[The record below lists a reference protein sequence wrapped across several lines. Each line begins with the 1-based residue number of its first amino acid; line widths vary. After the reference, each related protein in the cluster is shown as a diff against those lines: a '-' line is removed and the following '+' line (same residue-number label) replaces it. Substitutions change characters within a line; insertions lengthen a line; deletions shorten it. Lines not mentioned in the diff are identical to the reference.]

1 MSLTKNSFLKSIGY
15 ISVRLKLLKTNHYLL
30 KACINGVEGKFI
42 LDSGAS
48 SSCICLSLENKFK
61 IDSKENKIKASS
73 ATSNMEDTRLSKNNA
88 IKIRKWRSKIS
99 LVSIDMT
106 HINKVLNEK
115 ETESVDGIIG
125 ADVLKKS
132 KAVIDYESNKLYLK
146 LRFNRF

>member
-15 ISVRLKLLKTNHYLL
+15 KCVKLKFLKTNHYLL
-30 KACINGVEGKFI
+30 KACINGVVGKFI

-88 IKIRKWRSKIS
+88 IKIGKWSSTIN

-106 HINKVLNEK
+106 HINRVLNEK

-146 LRFNRF
+146 VKI

>member
-1 MSLTKNSFLKSIGY
+1 MPLTKNSFLKSIGY
-15 ISVRLKLLKTNHYLL
+15 ISVKLKLLKTNHYLL

-61 IDSKENKIKASS
+61 ISSKENKIKASS
-73 ATSNMEDTRLSKNNA
+73 ATSNMEDTRLSKNNT
-88 IKIRKWRSKIS
+88 IKIGKWRSKIN

-106 HINKVLNEK
+106 HINRVLNEK
-115 ETESVDGIIG
+115 VTESVDGIIG

-132 KAVIDYESNKLYLK
+132 KALIDYESNKLYLK
-146 LRFNRF
+146 L

>member
-1 MSLTKNSFLKSIGY
+1 MSLTKNSFLKSVGY

-30 KACINGVEGKFI
+30 KVCINGVEGKFI

-48 SSCICLSLENKFK
+48 NSCVCLSFENKFK
-61 IDSKENKIKASS
+61 IDSKKNKIKASS
-73 ATSNMEDTRLSKNNA
+73 ATSKMEDTRLSKNNT
-88 IKIRKWRSKIS
+88 IELGKWRSKIN

-106 HINKVLNEK
+106 HINRVLSEK
-115 ETESVDGIIG
+115 EIESVDGIIG

-146 LRFNRF
+146 IKI

>member
-15 ISVRLKLLKTNHYLL
+15 ISVKLKLLKTNHYLL
-30 KACINGVEGKFI
+30 KACINRVEGKFI

-61 IDSKENKIKASS
+61 ISSKKNKIKASS
-73 ATSNMEDTRLSKNNA
+73 ATSNMEDTRLSKNNTFEL
-88 IKIRKWRSKIS
+88 RKWRSKIN

-106 HINKVLNEK
+106 HINSVLNEK
-115 ETESVDGIIG
+115 VTESVDGIIG

-132 KAVIDYESNKLYLK
+132 KALIDYESNKLYLK
-146 LRFNRF
+146 L

>member
-1 MSLTKNSFLKSIGY
+1 MSLTKNSFLKSVGY
-15 ISVRLKLLKTNHYLL
+15 IFVKLKLLKTNHYLL

-48 SSCICLSLENKFK
+48 SSCMCLSLESKFK
-61 IDSKENKIKASS
+61 IDSKKNKIKASS
-73 ATSNMEDTRLSKNNA
+73 ATSNMGDTRLSKNNT
-88 IKIRKWRSKIS
+88 IKIGKWRNTIN

-106 HINKVLNEK
+106 HINRVLSEK

-125 ADVLKKS
+125 ADVLRKS

-146 LRFNRF
+146 IKI

>member
-1 MSLTKNSFLKSIGY
+1 MSLTKNSFLKSVGY
-15 ISVRLKLLKTNHYLL
+15 ISVTLKLLKTNHYLL

-48 SSCICLSLENKFK
+48 SSCICLSLESKFK
-61 IDSKENKIKASS
+61 IDSKKNKIKASS
-73 ATSNMEDTRLSKNNA
+73 ATSNMEDTRLSKNNT
-88 IKIRKWRSKIS
+88 IELRKWRSTIN

-106 HINKVLNEK
+106 HINRVLSEK

-146 LRFNRF
+146 IKI

>member
-1 MSLTKNSFLKSIGY
+1 MSLTKNSFLKSGGY
-15 ISVRLKLLKTNHYLL
+15 ISVKLKLLKTNHYLL
-30 KACINGVEGKFI
+30 NACINGVEGKFI

-88 IKIRKWRSKIS
+88 IKIGKWISKIS

-106 HINKVLNEK
+106 HINRVLIEKV
-115 ETESVDGIIG
+115 TESVDGIIG

-132 KAVIDYESNKLYLK
+132 KAVIDYESNNLYLK
-146 LRFNRF
+146 IKI

>member
-1 MSLTKNSFLKSIGY
+1 MSLTKNSFLKSVGY
-15 ISVRLKLLKTNHYLL
+15 ISVKLKLLKTNHYLL
-30 KACINGVEGKFI
+30 KACINEVEGKFI

-73 ATSNMEDTRLSKNNA
+73 ATSKMEDTRLSKNNT
-88 IKIRKWRSKIS
+88 IELGKWRSTNN

-106 HINKVLNEK
+106 HINSVLKEKV
-115 ETESVDGIIG
+115 TESVDGIVG

-146 LRFNRF
+146 VKI

>member
-15 ISVRLKLLKTNHYLL
+15 KSVKLKLLKTNHYLL

-61 IDSKENKIKASS
+61 ISSKKNKIKASS
-73 ATSNMEDTRLSKNNA
+73 ATSNMEDTRLSKNNT
-88 IKIRKWRSKIS
+88 IELRKWRSKIN

-106 HINKVLNEK
+106 HINRVLNEK
-115 ETESVDGIIG
+115 VTESVDGIIG

-146 LRFNRF
+146 VKI

>member
-1 MSLTKNSFLKSIGY
+1 MSLTKNSFLKSVGY
-15 ISVRLKLLKTNHYLL
+15 ISVKLKLLKTNHYLL

-61 IDSKENKIKASS
+61 IDSKKNKIKASS
-73 ATSNMEDTRLSKNNA
+73 ATSNMEDTRLSKNNT
-88 IKIRKWRSKIS
+88 IEIRKWRSTIN

-106 HINKVLNEK
+106 HINRVLSEK

-146 LRFNRF
+146 IKI

>member
-1 MSLTKNSFLKSIGY
+1 MSLTKNSFLKSVGY
-15 ISVRLKLLKTNHYLL
+15 ISVKLKLLKTNHYLL

-48 SSCICLSLENKFK
+48 SSCVCLSLENKFK

-73 ATSNMEDTRLSKNNA
+73 ATSNMEDTRLSKNNT
-88 IKIRKWRSKIS
+88 IELRKWRSTIN

-106 HINKVLNEK
+106 HINRVLNEK

-146 LRFNRF
+146 IKI

>member
-15 ISVRLKLLKTNHYLL
+15 ISVKLKLLKTNHYLL
-30 KACINGVEGKFI
+30 KACINGIEGKFI

-73 ATSNMEDTRLSKNNA
+73 ATSNMEDTRLSKNNT
-88 IKIRKWRSKIS
+88 IKIGKWRSTIN
-99 LVSIDMT
+99 LVSIDMA

-146 LRFNRF
+146 IKI

>member
-30 KACINGVEGKFI
+30 KACINGNEGKFI

-106 HINKVLNEK
+106 DINKVLNAK
-115 ETESVDGIIG
+115 ETESVEGIIG

-146 LRFNRF
+146 IKI

>member
-1 MSLTKNSFLKSIGY
+1 MSLTKNSFLKSVGY
-15 ISVRLKLLKTNHYLL
+15 ISVKLKLLKTNHYLL

-48 SSCICLSLENKFK
+48 SSCICLSLESKFK

-73 ATSNMEDTRLSKNNA
+73 ATSNMEDTRLSKNNT
-88 IKIRKWRSKIS
+88 IELRKWRSKIN

-106 HINKVLNEK
+106 HINRVLSEK

-146 LRFNRF
+146 IKI

>member
-30 KACINGVEGKFI
+30 KACINGVDGKFI

-48 SSCICLSLENKFK
+48 SSCVCLSLESKFK

-106 HINKVLNEK
+106 HINKVSNEK

-146 LRFNRF
+146 IKI